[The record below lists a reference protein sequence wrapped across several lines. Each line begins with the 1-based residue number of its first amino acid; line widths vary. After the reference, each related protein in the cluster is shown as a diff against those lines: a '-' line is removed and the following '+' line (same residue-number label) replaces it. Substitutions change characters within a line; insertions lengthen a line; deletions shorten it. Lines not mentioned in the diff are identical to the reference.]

1 MLLLKKILKKC
12 GYFFF
17 SSSNKTN
24 IVVIWLRIKT
34 KQSPIITLEIKKGPT
49 NLHFGSLRELM
60 LNSVFSQY
68 LRDKVEKTQF
78 FL

>member
-12 GYFFF
+12 GNFF

-78 FL
+78 FM

>member
-1 MLLLKKILKKC
+1 MWI
-12 GYFFF
+12 FF

-24 IVVIWLRIKT
+24 IVVICWLRIKT

-60 LNSVFSQY
+60 LNSVFFQY

-78 FL
+78 FFCSVSSTSV